1 MNKVQREYAKAK
13 IAYRAA
19 MLTEAQVEKD
29 WIITNGY
36 KNQDGSFPNCIFML
50 DCNEEDFDLI
60 SAKLADD
67 PEHQKAYDALIE
79 KENALRAAEDN
90 LIEYGLSIV
99 PAGVA
104 ETLRKVKNE
113 YKYRNQ
119 LIETVMALDTRTV
132 PTPTLEYLMKRPLKA
147 ENP

>member
-19 MLTEAQVEKD
+19 MLAEAQVEKD
-29 WIITNGY
+29 WIIANGY
-36 KNQDGSFPNCIFML
+36 KNQDGNSPDRIFML
-50 DCNEEDFDLI
+50 DCSKEDFDLI
-60 SAKLADD
+60 STKLTDD
-67 PEHQKAYDALIE
+67 SEHQKAYDALIE
-79 KENALRAAEDN
+79 TEKALRVAEDN

-113 YKYRNQ
+113 YKYRNH
-119 LIETVMALDTRTV
+119 LIEAVIALDTRTI
-132 PTPTLEYLMKRPLKA
+132 PTPTLEYLMKRPMKA